1 MPARAVVE
9 LLLKGGWKLEI
20 LVDLTPGR
28 AGTCLGSI
36 AADLD
41 EPSAVK
47 LLSRAPGPPSSYCC
61 NTQACLYFR
70 VLRLFVY
77 AH

>member
-9 LLLKGGWKLEI
+9 LLLEGGWKVEI

-28 AGTCLGSI
+28 AGTCWESI

-41 EPSAVK
+41 EPSAPK
-47 LLSRAPGPPSSYCC
+47 LLSRTLGPPSSYCC
-61 NTQACLYFR
+61 NTQPCLYFR
-70 VLRLFVY
+70 VPRLFVY